1 MLSGAVGVQS
11 SVIAAL
17 LLTASGCGSTGA
29 AGPAPSGNPGG
40 SGGPWLLYSGG
51 GVFALD
57 AAKPSAAVVTVDASS
72 NVGGLRVVPRGT
84 YAAATGTVSA
94 VEAHAG
100 IWISGGRILR
110 TSTLAG
116 SMLATAQVS
125 SETNVGDLSP
135 LSPTPTHLCDTE
147 VVTDWSNPGDSRF
160 LYTLAGSDKQCGTA
174 DDVVKAT
181 RLDAAATDT
190 PVIVP
195 GRRVSVVQSPST
207 GAITGWLVID
217 TSGRLV
223 RTDAAFANPVQLL
236 ASAGFAFAIATTP
249 SQVLLLVQSGST
261 VVVRR
266 FDPVAGTL
274 DATALFTL
282 PGGIAATVAGRAQ
295 DATAVYMVV
304 FDGSSS
310 PYSLW
315 RLPLGATLANS
326 AIQMTSETGRTV
338 SSGLWLTTN
347 RVVFIATASGTDSLV
362 AADKN
367 VAGTSPAPALGAASA
382 ANTSL
387 TLVGSAADKVFV
399 NVRPPGGRTARA
411 VDEAGT
417 DVVAQANAEWV
428 GFAGDATALLATGL
442 SALGSYSGASLSTV
456 AAATGAAGIQLG
468 TVPAGI
474 ESVDRLR
481 WPGSKGLLRGFTKNA
496 SGILLGE
503 VLFADASA
511 AGSLLRVTNTPT
523 ISETVP

>member
-17 LLTASGCGSTGA
+17 LLTASGGGSTGA

-84 YAAATGTVSA
+84 YAAATGAVSA
-94 VEAHAG
+94 VEANAG

-116 SMLATAQVS
+116 STLATAQVS
-125 SETNVGDLSP
+125 SETSVGDPSP

-282 PGGIAATVAGRAQ
+282 PGGIGSTVAGRAQ

-481 WPGSKGLLRGFTKNA
+481 WPGSKGLLRGFAKNA

-511 AGSLLRVTNTPT
+511 AGSLLRVTNTPA

>member
-1 MLSGAVGVQS
+1 MLSGAIGVQS

-17 LLTASGCGSTGA
+17 LLTAIGCGSKGG
-29 AGPAPSGNPGG
+29 AGPAPGGNPGG

-57 AAKPSAAVVTVDASS
+57 ASKPSAAVITVDASS
-72 NVGGLRVVPRGT
+72 NVGGLRDVPRGT
-84 YAAATGTVSA
+84 YAAATGAVSA

-125 SETNVGDLSP
+125 TETNVGDPSP
-135 LSPTPTHLCDTE
+135 LNPTPTHLCDTE

-181 RLDAAATDT
+181 RVDAAATDT

-195 GRRVSVVQSPST
+195 GRRVSVVQAPST

-217 TSGRLV
+217 GSGRLV

-261 VVVRR
+261 PAVRR

-282 PGGIAATVAGRAQ
+282 PGGIASTVVVRAQ
-295 DATAVYMVV
+295 DATAAYMAV
-304 FDGSSS
+304 FDGSSGA
-310 PYSLW
+310 YSLW
-315 RLPLGATLANS
+315 RLPLGATQPNS
-326 AIQMTSETGRTV
+326 AIQMSSETGRRV

-362 AADKN
+362 AVDKN

-399 NVRPPGGRTARA
+399 NVLLPGGQIVRA
-411 VDEAGT
+411 VNEAGT

-428 GFAGDATALLATGL
+428 GFAGDTTALLATGL

-456 AAATGAAGIQLG
+456 VAATGAAGIQLG

-474 ESVDRLR
+474 VSVFRLR
-481 WPGSKGLLRGFTKNA
+481 WPGSKGLLHGFSKDAN
-496 SGILLGE
+496 GVLQGE
-503 VLFADASA
+503 VLFADANA
-511 AGSLLRVTNTPT
+511 AGSLLRVTK
-523 ISETVP
+523 